1 MSWHSTPYRR
11 KRNILYK
18 SIANVLHVARYLVF
32 YCVSCSVRRGVRVH
46 DIVLSHTSGHLIM
59 VFRVI
64 TNVSYTYSG
73 QRVRI
78 VSPFVDAMPW
88 YSNIATFTDTTL
100 CHGAECY
107 VYIPLTDCQ
116 ITNSLPA
123 HRISIFVDNYI
134 INCNPPSAYMH
145 SYCVG

>member
-1 MSWHSTPYRR
+1 MSWHSTPH
-11 KRNILYK
+11 KHNIMYN
-18 SIANVLHVARYLVF
+18 SNTNVLHVARYSVF
-32 YCVSCSVRRGVRVH
+32 SCVSCSVRRGVRAH
-46 DIVLSHTSGHLIM
+46 ALSHTSGHSIV

-64 TNVSYTYSG
+64 ANVSYTYSG

-88 YSNIATFTDTTL
+88 HSNIATFTDTTL

-145 SYCVG
+145 SCCVG